1 MKPVRRAL
9 TAAILIACGHAP
21 LAFAQ
26 ADYPKRPITIIVPY
40 AAGGGADQVTRLVA
54 QRLSERLKQSVVV
67 DNRGGGSNT
76 IGMNAVAKAAPD
88 GYTLGLVTPTFLMTP
103 SLIKNHPYDPIK
115 DFAAIGMIGDAPLF
129 LAVHPSVPAKNVR
142 ELIAY
147 AKANPDKLNWASGG
161 TASTQGLAGLLFA
174 TMAGIKT
181 VQVQYKGSSQGMNDL
196 LAGTV
201 QYMFNPM
208 PSIAQHEKAGRL
220 KILGVANPERSK
232 SHPEM
237 PAIAETV
244 PDFRFTGWFGLVA
257 PAGTPKPIVDRLNR
271 ELAAIV
277 NTQATR
283 ETMVESGL
291 DPLTMTPDA
300 FARMMKVD
308 MGKYAEIFTAEKV
321 KPE

>member
-9 TAAILIACGHAP
+9 TAAILMACGHAP

-40 AAGGGADQVTRLVA
+40 AAGGGADQVTRLIA
-54 QRLSERLKQSVVV
+54 QRLTERLKQSVIV
-67 DNRGGGSNT
+67 DNRGGASNT

-115 DFAAIGMIGDAPLF
+115 DFTAIGMIGDAPLF
-129 LAVHPSVPAKNVR
+129 LAVHPSVPAKNVK

-147 AKANPDKLNWASGG
+147 AKTQPGKLNWASGG
-161 TASTQGLAGLLFA
+161 TASTQGVAGLLFG
-174 TMAGIKT
+174 TMAGIET
-181 VQVQYKGSSQGMNDL
+181 VQVQYKGSSQGMTDL

-208 PSIAQHEKAGRL
+208 PSIAQHAKSGKL
-220 KILGVANPERSK
+220 KILGVGNLERSK
-232 SHPEM
+232 LHPEM

-244 PDFRFTGWFGLVA
+244 PGYRFSGWFGLVA
-257 PAGTPKPIVDRLNR
+257 PAGTPKAIVDRLNR
-271 ELAAIV
+271 ELSEIV
-277 NTQATR
+277 KTKATR
-283 ETMVESGL
+283 DTMIESGL
-291 DPLTMTPDA
+291 DPLAMTPEA
-300 FARMMKVD
+300 FTKMMAVD
-308 MGKYAEIFTAEKV
+308 MAKYAEIFTAEKV